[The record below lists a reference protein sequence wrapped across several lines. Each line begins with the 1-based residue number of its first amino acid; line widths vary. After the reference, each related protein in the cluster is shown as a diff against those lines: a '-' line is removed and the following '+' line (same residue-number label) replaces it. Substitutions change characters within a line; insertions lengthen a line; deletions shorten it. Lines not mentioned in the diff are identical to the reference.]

1 LALTQAARDAH
12 TADRWAS
19 LTRIFVFQNCNFFSE
34 KTLHSRFAE
43 SPVRFQLFVNGGTA
57 RR

>member
-19 LTRIFVFQNCNFFSE
+19 LTRIFVFQNCNFFGE
-34 KTLHSRFAE
+34 KMLRSRFGG

-57 RR
+57 HR